1 FDTLQQGISFYENY
15 ARVSGFETRLY
26 STKKRKSDGKIS
38 LKYCVCNK
46 EGFRETPRLQS
57 NCKKKRPITR
67 MGCNARIT
75 LKLIND
81 QDNYIIFS
89 FHEGHTHPLT
99 TPNSAHH
106 SKQSRNLTL
115 AHKKYIMDNS
125 RANIGA
131 TKSYR
136 LMKEHVGGYHN
147 MAASNELLAA
157 CFNCGLQSMIPDENI
172 QIVTLIDHKRNS
184 KMHTVRHHLENNSAE
199 CSCKMYEREG
209 IPCRHILWVMKEKG
223 LKSLP
228 AAYIKTRWTKAAMNM
243 PMFDLGGNLIE
254 DTTNMEAVK
263 KKVGHL
269 WSEIFTCVSMAENN
283 EDCLDD
289 FMKLI
294 DGFKQSLLSRG
305 NLQASGD
312 KGKQMETLLDCP

>member
-1 FDTLQQGISFYENY
+1 MKHTLVEGGPSQGRLRTNRKREDGGKT
-15 ARVSGFETRLY
+15 GFAMLKSEA
-26 STKKRKSDGKIS
+26 KKLSDYVFVWVVKMV
-38 LKYCVCNK
+38 LW
-46 EGFRETPRLQS
+46 
-57 NCKKKRPITR
+57 
-67 MGCNARIT
+67 
-75 LKLIND
+75 
-81 QDNYIIFS
+81 
-89 FHEGHTHPLT
+89 
-99 TPNSAHH
+99 
-106 SKQSRNLTL
+106 
-115 AHKKYIMDNS
+115 
-125 RANIGA
+125 
-131 TKSYR
+131 
-136 LMKEHVGGYHN
+136 GG
-147 MAASNELLAA
+147 
-157 CFNCGLQSMIPDENI
+157 SMIPEENI

-199 CSCKMYEREG
+199 CTCKMYEREG
-209 IPCRHILWVMKEKG
+209 IPCRHILWVIKEKG

-305 NLQASGD
+305 NLQASAD
-312 KGKQMETLLDCP
+312 KGKQMETLLDSDNNIKLASEILEEGQRLSQESASQPDPEDMENEEFFRLIDEAVETELSAKNLAKDIVLILENTG

>member
-57 NCKKKRPITR
+57 NSKKKRPITR

-147 MAASNELLAA
+147 MAAS
-157 CFNCGLQSMIPDENI
+157 
-172 QIVTLIDHKRNS
+172 IVTLIDHKRNS
-184 KMHTVRHHLENNSAE
+184 KIHTVRHHLENNSAE

>member
-147 MAASNELLAA
+147 MAAS
-157 CFNCGLQSMIPDENI
+157 SMIPDQNI

-184 KMHTVRHHLENNSAE
+184 KIHTVRHHLENNSAE

-209 IPCRHILWVMKEKG
+209 IPCRLILWVMKEKG

-312 KGKQMETLLDCP
+312 KGKQMETLLD

>member
-1 FDTLQQGISFYENY
+1 MKFDTLQQGISFYENY
-15 ARVSGFETRLY
+15 GRVSGFDTRLY
-26 STKKRKSDGKIS
+26 STKKKKSDGKIS

-81 QDNYIIFS
+81 QHNYIIFS

-99 TPNSAHH
+99 TPNSSHH
-106 SKQSRNLTL
+106 TKQSRNLTL
-115 AHKKYIMDNS
+115 AHRKYIMDNS

-131 TKSYR
+131 TKSYK
-136 LMKEHVGGYHN
+136 LMKEHVGGYQN

-157 CFNCGLQSMIPDENI
+157 CFNYGLHSMIPEENI
-172 QIVTLIDHKRNS
+172 QIVTLVDHKRNS
-184 KMHTVRHHLENNSAE
+184 KMHTVRHHLENNSGE
-199 CSCKMYEREG
+199 CTCKMYEREG
-209 IPCRHILWVMKEKG
+209 IPCRQILWVIKEKG

-228 AAYIKTRWTKAAMNM
+228 TAYVKTRWTKAAMNM

-254 DTTNMEAVK
+254 DTIKMEALK

-269 WSEIFTCVSMAENN
+269 WSEIFTCMALNKA
-283 EDCLDD
+283 C
-289 FMKLI
+289 F
-294 DGFKQSLLSRG
+294 
-305 NLQASGD
+305 
-312 KGKQMETLLDCP
+312 